1 MSGRRRPKPLKSAW
15 RLAQESRPQK
25 MRQDCFDCDRVQP
38 NPSELFD
45 GAAATGAAAT
55 GTAATG
61 TAATARRPPRSS
73 AGSAPRA
80 SGQLSVA
87 REGLPRNSYR
97 VHKAGESKHLA
108 FLKRP

>member
-15 RLAQESRPQK
+15 GLAQESRPQK
-25 MRQDCFDCDRVQP
+25 MRQDCFDCGRVQP

-61 TAATARRPPRSS
+61 TAATTKRPPPGAQLALLLVPQASS
-73 AGSAPRA
+73 QLLGKVFPETPTGSTK
-80 SGQLSVA
+80 LV
-87 REGLPRNSYR
+87 
-97 VHKAGESKHLA
+97 KANIWH
-108 FLKRP
+108 F